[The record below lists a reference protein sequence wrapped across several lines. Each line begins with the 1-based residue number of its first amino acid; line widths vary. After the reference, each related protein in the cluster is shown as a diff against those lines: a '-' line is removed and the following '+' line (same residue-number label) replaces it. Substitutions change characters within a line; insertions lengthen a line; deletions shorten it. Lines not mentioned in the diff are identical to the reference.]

1 MARYR
6 PFVSTPRSARSV
18 LLAGVL
24 GLGLVLG
31 GCQQKILQH
40 GNVPDEDEVV
50 QILPGQD
57 DKNRVEQLL
66 GSPSTTGTFGD
77 DTWYYI
83 SRRTAQT
90 AFFDPDTIDQG
101 VLAISFDPQGVVED
115 MKIYDQSDGRLVA
128 MVDRSTPTHG
138 NELTLVQQLLGN
150 FGRFSPEDKGPNTGP
165 TGTTGAP
172 GGV

>member
-1 MARYR
+1 MARHQAHLSR
-6 PFVSTPRSARSV
+6 QRSV
-18 LLAGVL
+18 RHALFASAL
-24 GLGLVLG
+24 GLGILLG

-50 QILPGQD
+50 QIMPGQD

-77 DTWYYI
+77 STWYYI
-83 SRRTAQT
+83 SKRTAQT

-101 VLAISFDPQGVVED
+101 VLEISFDAQGIVED

-128 MVDRSTPTHG
+128 MVDRTTPTHG
-138 NELTLVQQLLGN
+138 NELTLIQQLLGN
-150 FGRFSPEDKGPNTGP
+150 FGRFSPDEKGPNTGP

>member
-6 PFVSTPRSARSV
+6 SLVSTLLSARSV
-18 LLAGVL
+18 LLASAL
-24 GLGLVLG
+24 GLGLLLG

-50 QILPGQD
+50 QIMPGQD
-57 DKNRVEQLL
+57 DKTRVEQLL

-83 SRRTAQT
+83 SKRTAQT

-101 VLAISFDPQGVVED
+101 VLAISFDPQGIVDD

-138 NELTLVQQLLGN
+138 NELTFVQQLLGN
-150 FGRFSPEDKGPNTGP
+150 FGRFSPDDKGPNTGP